1 MNLNRLLDPLRRR
14 VATLISRAVLG
25 GVNAQPGCQTLQ
37 VTILADE
44 PQTGVEH
51 LEPYGFTSN
60 PLAGSEGVILNVA
73 GQRGA
78 AIGINF
84 GDRRVRVA
92 GLKPGEVCVYTDEGD
107 KIHLMRERHMRLETL
122 HLEIMAQEDATVE
135 TKLYTVKASQGVRYE
150 TPAFALGGEG
160 GCSAAINANMAIQ
173 GDTTQTGVITATGD
187 VQGQGVSLAGHT
199 HPGDSGG
206 TTGEPL

>member
-14 VATLISRAVLG
+14 VATLISRAVLA
-25 GVNAQPGCQTLQ
+25 GVNAAPGCQTLQ

-78 AIGINF
+78 AIGLNF
-84 GDRRVRVA
+84 GDRRVRVT
-92 GLKPGEVCVYTDEGD
+92 GLKSGEVCVYTDEGD

-122 HLEIMAQEDATVE
+122 HLEIVAQEDATVE
-135 TKLYTVKASQGVRYE
+135 TKIYTVKASQGVRYD

-160 GCSAAINANMAIQ
+160 GCAASIDANMAIH
-173 GDTTQTGVITATGD
+173 GDTTQEGAITATGD
-187 VQGQGVSLAGHT
+187 VQGRGVSLAEHT